1 MCVHIDPFL
10 TTVTFPG
17 VTLMVVKVDFVS
29 VSVYQFVALLAFK
42 PFLTYRFQVLIKA
55 FLGFESSEAFVAFC
69 WCWWTVAAVTQA

>member
-1 MCVHIDPFL
+1 MCIHIDPFL

-17 VTLMVVKVDFVS
+17 ITLMVIKVDFVS

-55 FLGFESSEAFVAFC
+55 FLGFESSEAFIAFC
-69 WCWWTVAAVTQA
+69 WCWWAIAAVAQA

>member
-1 MCVHIDPFL
+1 VCVHIDPFL

-42 PFLTYRFQVLIKA
+42 PFLTYRFQVMVKA
-55 FLGFESSEAFVAFC
+55 FLGFESSEAFIAFC
-69 WCWWTVAAVTQA
+69 WCWWAIAAVTQA